1 MNPAFVKAILKFC
14 TTKKLFSYFRRR
26 YNDDKMEELNN
37 IIKLRGKIRT
47 LQLSTKFLKE
57 CIIKRV
63 SPRFITFRIQKSKV
77 RPSPTIERA
86 FINDKIRKNLTK
98 SQELHRKLIAYW
110 SKPSHKFIYPPYIF
124 YLPK

>member
-1 MNPAFVKAILKFC
+1 MGITNTKMNLAFIKAILKFC

-26 YNDDKMEELNN
+26 YNDDKMKDLNN
-37 IIKLRGKIRT
+37 ILKLQGKIKT
-47 LQLSTKFLKE
+47 LQFSTKFLKE

-86 FINDKIRKNLTK
+86 NLNFD
-98 SQELHRKLIAYW
+98 Q
-110 SKPSHKFIYPPYIF
+110 
-124 YLPK
+124 